1 MSPGNLPIYGIL
13 FPKMKTKPS
22 IANNKP
28 IKIKIFPNSATIM
41 ILQNI

>member
-1 MSPGNLPIYGIL
+1 
-13 FPKMKTKPS
+13 MKTKPS